1 MDCAVIST
9 STSLL
14 QVMVPIE
21 AGAAAIERVEDLI
34 GVGAAGL
41 QRLWPP
47 IPGAALWCCSSAAAG
62 KNAWP
67 QPQRSRDSR
76 NHMMDSSVVLA
87 ALDGKK
93 YLNLE
98 TYRKSGKGVRTPV
111 WFAVE
116 VTPADAAAAN
126 TPKLYVYTTAD
137 SGKAKRIRQ
146 SSVVKI
152 APCDVRGTVTGQWID
167 AHAKIVSGEEFVRGM
182 RLINRKYCPWKQ
194 ILDLS
199 ALLFRRHERIMLA
212 IRPV

>member
-1 MDCAVIST
+1 
-9 STSLL
+9 
-14 QVMVPIE
+14 
-21 AGAAAIERVEDLI
+21 
-34 GVGAAGL
+34 
-41 QRLWPP
+41 
-47 IPGAALWCCSSAAAG
+47 
-62 KNAWP
+62 
-67 QPQRSRDSR
+67 
-76 NHMMDSSVVLA
+76 MMDASAGLA

-111 WFAVE
+111 WFAV
-116 VTPADAAAAN
+116 TPADAPADN
-126 TPKLYVYTTAD
+126 IPKIYVYTTAD

-152 APCDVRGTVTGQWID
+152 APCDARGTVSGQWID

>member
-1 MDCAVIST
+1 
-9 STSLL
+9 
-14 QVMVPIE
+14 
-21 AGAAAIERVEDLI
+21 
-34 GVGAAGL
+34 
-41 QRLWPP
+41 
-47 IPGAALWCCSSAAAG
+47 
-62 KNAWP
+62 
-67 QPQRSRDSR
+67 
-76 NHMMDSSVVLA
+76 MMDASAGLA

-111 WFAVE
+111 WFAV
-116 VTPADAAAAN
+116 TPADAPAAN

-152 APCDVRGTVTGQWID
+152 APCDACGTVSGQWID

-199 ALLFRRHERIMLA
+199 ALLFRRHERIMIV

>member
-1 MDCAVIST
+1 MMNAS
-9 STSLL
+9 
-14 QVMVPIE
+14 
-21 AGAAAIERVEDLI
+21 
-34 GVGAAGL
+34 VG
-41 QRLWPP
+41 
-47 IPGAALWCCSSAAAG
+47 
-62 KNAWP
+62 
-67 QPQRSRDSR
+67 
-76 NHMMDSSVVLA
+76 LA
-87 ALDGKK
+87 AFNGKK

-111 WFAVE
+111 WFAV
-116 VTPADAAAAN
+116 TPADAPADN
-126 TPKLYVYTTAD
+126 IPKIYVYTTAD

-152 APCDVRGTVTGQWID
+152 APCDARGTVSGQWID